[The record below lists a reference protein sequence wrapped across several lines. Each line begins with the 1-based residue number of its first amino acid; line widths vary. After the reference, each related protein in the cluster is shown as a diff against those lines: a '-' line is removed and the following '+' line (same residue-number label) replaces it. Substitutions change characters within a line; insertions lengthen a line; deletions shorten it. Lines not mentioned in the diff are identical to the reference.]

1 MTATTSGSARSDP
14 VRTPSW
20 ATTGWIL
27 LGLGFLIVVATDA
40 PFSWTNVAL
49 APAGVFAGVGAS
61 FLLKDDE

>member
-1 MTATTSGSARSDP
+1 